1 MAVSPE
7 LAGGAGF
14 TFEGAVAAHYLT
26 ALLGEGRAR
35 GMDGG
40 TVVRVGLQQRDL
52 GAPLDDVVVDVVD
65 ATGGVARLGLQCKR
79 RLVIS
84 DAVTNRDFA
93 EVVRDCLAT
102 LALPSFQE
110 GVDRVGAAVGQVAMD
125 AARDLRAL
133 CETARGS
140 PDGRTFEARLAPGG
154 NANAGMRR
162 IRGAVTALVA
172 RSNGG
177 CAEAADVRRLLAHFA
192 LVEFDFLHE
201 GAADG
206 ADAVAR
212 VAACLVPGERGKA
225 PLLWSLLQGLAR
237 EGAAVS
243 RVFDRPAVVRDVSRH
258 ARLGV
263 APSLTSDL
271 AVLADLA
278 RAGLAGIPDAVGG
291 VHVARPA
298 LLERIDGALRSSRL
312 VQVRGLAGSGKSV
325 VLRTHAGRALGGG
338 PVLFLRGDQLEGRSW
353 RAFAMSV
360 GLSTAPLRSLLA
372 EVGATGTPVLYV
384 DGVDRIELAQQ
395 PVAPSSSAS

>member
-1 MAVSPE
+1 MP
-7 LAGGAGF
+7 
-14 TFEGAVAAHYLT
+14 
-26 ALLGEGRAR
+26 
-35 GMDGG
+35 
-40 TVVRVGLQQRDL
+40 
-52 GAPLDDVVVDVVD
+52 
-65 ATGGVARLGLQCKR
+65 
-79 RLVIS
+79 
-84 DAVTNRDFA
+84 
-93 EVVRDCLAT
+93 
-102 LALPSFQE
+102 
-110 GVDRVGAAVGQVAMD
+110 
-125 AARDLRAL
+125 
-133 CETARGS
+133 
-140 PDGRTFEARLAPGG
+140 
-154 NANAGMRR
+154 
-162 IRGAVTALVA
+162 
-172 RSNGG
+172 
-177 CAEAADVRRLLAHFA
+177 
-192 LVEFDFLHE
+192 
-201 GAADG
+201 
-206 ADAVAR
+206 
-212 VAACLVPGERGKA
+212 
-225 PLLWSLLQGLAR
+225 AR

-338 PVLFLRGDQLEGRSW
+338 AALFLRGDQLEGRSW

-395 PVAPSSSAS
+395 PVVAELFGLLASDPDLADRRVVVTGPTRLLKAYFHPPVAACPNVPVSTFAPSRRKSRCSDQWRIMRTRSSQYSPRV